1 MLIIIVEGRVKM
13 GLYIDA
19 YTAFESSFL
28 SCEHVPSVIDM
39 HIPGYSGMLRGLLT
53 SDTTISLKNTF
64 GAALPDVETLQLA
77 TQLVTNWSSVPAWI
91 GASAQVWRGTDSVRF
106 PIEFYLIN
114 YKPGLR
120 LEEGLKKLAKLATMQ
135 KDEGPLSGVF
145 AKVHGGYSPDILANN
160 NQQFMPNKID
170 PSTLKR
176 YTDSDVSKGTEYKG
190 VIKIRI
196 GTSFELDHLIL
207 SKIDISRS
215 NVEVRNSSY
224 PKAKPLYYRVQCQLQ
239 TCRAA
244 LETDVDSM
252 FGGV

>member
-1 MLIIIVEGRVKM
+1 M

-28 SCEHVPSVIDM
+28 SCEHIPSVIDM
-39 HIPGYSGMLRGLLT
+39 LIPGYSGMLRGLLT

-64 GAALPDVETLQLA
+64 GAALPNVETIQEAAQLI
-77 TQLVTNWSSVPAWI
+77 NWSSVPAWI

-114 YKPGLR
+114 YKPGLK
-120 LEEGLKKLAKLATMQ
+120 LEEGLKRLAKLATMMRG
-135 KDEGPLSGVF
+135 DEGPLSGVF
-145 AKVHGGYSPDILANN
+145 AKVHGGYTPDVLANN
-160 NQQFMPNKID
+160 DQQFLPNKID
-170 PSTLKR
+170 PRTLKT
-176 YTDSDVSKGTEYKG
+176 YEDNSSSDGTLRSG

-196 GTSFELDHLIL
+196 GTNFELDNLIL

-215 NVEVRNSSY
+215 NIEVKNSSH
-224 PKAKPLYYRVQCQLQ
+224 PKPKPLYYKVQCQLQ

-252 FGGV
+252 FGGI